1 MVVKKVKNPKKSATK
16 AERIRNLADY
26 IRDAERQ
33 GSTEKTIYAGARGF
47 LAETPDG
54 QTAEMLALAQEAVK
68 SKDPINHYVLSWQ
81 EGEQPTPAQVEE
93 AVTIF
98 LDELGLSEHQA
109 IYGLHA
115 DTDNMH
121 LHVMVNRVDP
131 NTLHVVKPNK
141 GFDIE
146 AAHKA
151 VARIEQAQGWEREQN
166 GRYQV
171 AKDGTVSRAGR
182 DPDKPRPKQ
191 PDQPKRDQ
199 EHRTGE
205 KSAERIGIEQAGPI
219 IKRAQSWQE
228 LHRELAK
235 VGIRYEKV
243 GSGAVLSVGDVK
255 VKASSA
261 DRAAGLG
268 QLQKRL
274 GEYQPAPDRQRVAD
288 RKPEPVRQSTGW
300 ETYNAERKAQAA
312 AKAAAVAAQQKQQ
325 QDERRQLAAD
335 QKARRAA
342 VLAGSWKGRGEL
354 RNALQ
359 SVLAAEQAA
368 ETAALVERHG
378 RERGELRER
387 FRPWPSLEDW
397 QRQQANPDA
406 KTPRRALAVVKGD
419 KTEPPTPRDIRAFKP
434 EIRGEQVH
442 YTRKDGPN
450 TNDAAFIDKG
460 ARIGIQDLKQD
471 SVLAALQLAAAKWD
485 SFTVNGSAEYKA
497 TAARLAAE
505 HGFKIENPEL
515 QDQIAKA
522 RVERQ
527 AAAKAPEAL
536 ERPKDRGQ
544 AEGERPPQQPPP
556 GRTEGGRRRS
566 R

>member
-1 MVVKKVKNPKKSATK
+1 MIVKKVKNPKKSSSK
-16 AERIRNLADY
+16 AARVGNLAEY
-26 IRDAERQ
+26 IRDAERKD
-33 GSTEKTIYAGARGF
+33 STEKTIYTDARGF

-54 QTAEMLALAQEAVK
+54 QAAEMLALAQEAVK

-98 LDELGLSEHQA
+98 LDELGLKEHQA

-121 LHVMVNRVDP
+121 LHIMVNRVNPD
-131 NTLHVVKPNK
+131 TLHVVKPNR

-151 VARIEQAQGWEREQN
+151 VARIEKAQGWEREQH

-171 AKDGTVSRAGR
+171 QEDGTVSKAQR

-235 VGIRYEKV
+235 VGIRYERT
-243 GSGAVLSVGDVK
+243 GSGAVMHVGDVT

-274 GEYQPAPDRQRVAD
+274 GEYQPAPDRHPVAD
-288 RKPEPVRQSTGW
+288 RKPEPVRQTQGW
-300 ETYNAERKAQAA
+300 ETYNAGAQ
-312 AKAAAVAAQQKQQ
+312 
-325 QDERRQLAAD
+325 
-335 QKARRAA
+335 
-342 VLAGSWKGRGEL
+342 G
-354 RNALQ
+354 
-359 SVLAAEQAA
+359 
-368 ETAALVERHG
+368 
-378 RERGELRER
+378 
-387 FRPWPSLEDW
+387 
-397 QRQQANPDA
+397 
-406 KTPRRALAVVKGD
+406 
-419 KTEPPTPRDIRAFKP
+419 
-434 EIRGEQVH
+434 
-442 YTRKDGPN
+442 
-450 TNDAAFIDKG
+450 
-460 ARIGIQDLKQD
+460 
-471 SVLAALQLAAAKWD
+471 
-485 SFTVNGSAEYKA
+485 
-497 TAARLAAE
+497 
-505 HGFKIENPEL
+505 
-515 QDQIAKA
+515 
-522 RVERQ
+522 
-527 AAAKAPEAL
+527 
-536 ERPKDRGQ
+536 
-544 AEGERPPQQPPP
+544 P
-556 GRTEGGRRRS
+556 GRR
-566 R
+566 